1 MGPMILSKIAYDSFY
16 DYFTSFFYNLKEKIR
31 NYNCIQITKSTTKTD
46 QDINLTEE
54 SD

>member
-1 MGPMILSKIAYDSFY
+1 MVPMILSKIADDSFY
-16 DYFTSFFYNLKEKIR
+16 DYFTSFLYNLKEKIR
-31 NYNCIQITKSTTKTD
+31 NYNCIQITKSTTKD